1 MADTH
6 ECQALAVVA
15 EMTGTVDYTPPP
27 GWLGR
32 LVDPVT
38 TRLAMFRFR
47 HAPTKASLK
56 VR

>member
-1 MADTH
+1 
-6 ECQALAVVA
+6 
-15 EMTGTVDYTPPP
+15 MTGTVDYTPPP